1 LSTGRL
7 QNIEDLL
14 DNENFEFIQHD
25 VTEEYHYPCDEIYNL
40 ACPASPPKYQAD
52 PIETSRISFLGALNA
67 LALARK
73 YNAKVMQAS
82 TSEVYGDPKVSLQN
96 EDYWGNVNCTGIR
109 SCYDE
114 GKRIAES
121 LFFDHNRQYGTKI
134 KVVRIFNTY
143 GPLMDPKDGRVVSN
157 FINQALSGDDVTLY
171 GGGVQTRSF
180 CYVDDL
186 IDGFVRMMNTDN
198 NILGPINIGN
208 PNEFKVY
215 ELAELV
221 LSKVGS
227 SSKKIDLPMP
237 SDDPQ
242 QRRPDISRAKELLGW
257 SPKIQLDEGLDLTI
271 NYFKKLGDKK

>member
-1 LSTGRL
+1 MKTVLVTGGAGFLGSNLCHRLIAEGNRVVCLDNLSTGRL

-121 LFFDHNRQYGTKI
+121 LFF
-134 KVVRIFNTY
+134 
-143 GPLMDPKDGRVVSN
+143 
-157 FINQALSGDDVTLY
+157 
-171 GGGVQTRSF
+171 
-180 CYVDDL
+180 
-186 IDGFVRMMNTDN
+186 
-198 NILGPINIGN
+198 
-208 PNEFKVY
+208 
-215 ELAELV
+215 
-221 LSKVGS
+221 
-227 SSKKIDLPMP
+227 
-237 SDDPQ
+237 
-242 QRRPDISRAKELLGW
+242 
-257 SPKIQLDEGLDLTI
+257 
-271 NYFKKLGDKK
+271 

>member
-1 LSTGRL
+1 
-7 QNIEDLL
+7 
-14 DNENFEFIQHD
+14 
-25 VTEEYHYPCDEIYNL
+25 
-40 ACPASPPKYQAD
+40 
-52 PIETSRISFLGALNA
+52 
-67 LALARK
+67 
-73 YNAKVMQAS
+73 
-82 TSEVYGDPKVSLQN
+82 
-96 EDYWGNVNCTGIR
+96 
-109 SCYDE
+109 
-114 GKRIAES
+114 
-121 LFFDHNRQYGTKI
+121 
-134 KVVRIFNTY
+134 
-143 GPLMDPKDGRVVSN
+143 MDPKDGRVVSN

-227 SSKKIDLPMP
+227 SSKTIDLPMP